1 MRGHV
6 PQLQPP
12 VGARRDIAFRLSEK
26 QQTDYVERSRRFYL
40 LPGCTHAAVAA
51 EQGWQQQLPAM
62 APEV

>member
-12 VGARRDIAFRLSEK
+12 VEARRDIAFRLSEK
-26 QQTDYVERSRRFYL
+26 QLTDYVERSGRFYQ
-40 LPGCTHAAVAA
+40 LPGRTHAAAAA

-62 APEV
+62 APVV